1 MLYLP
6 TLIAQFGNSGFESAS
21 TQFLID
27 TSSVGAANCSAL
39 STLELTISRI
49 IGVITMISALF
60 FIVYFFLAAFQW
72 ITAGGDSGAINKAR
86 DKMTQG
92 VIGLIII
99 IASYSVIGLVGTVIG
114 LDILN
119 PLNQFESIFGQ
130 CNQVPVNPEAR
141 DRLNDQLRG
150 RNGVPDPDQSGTP
163 DPNLVPP
170 PLPEPGEAG

>member
-6 TLIAQFGNSGFESAS
+6 TLIAQFGDKGFESAS

-27 TSSVGAANCSAL
+27 TSSAGAANCSAL

-49 IGVITMISALF
+49 IGVITMLAALF
-60 FIVYFFLAAFQW
+60 FIVYFFLAAFAW
-72 ITAGGDSGAINKAR
+72 VTAGGDAGAIGKAR

-92 VIGLIII
+92 VVGLIII

-119 PLNQFESIFGQ
+119 PFNQIESIFGD
-130 CNQVPVNPEAR
+130 CNSVPVNPDAR
-141 DRLNDQLRG
+141 ESLDRLRG
-150 RNGVPDPDQSGTP
+150 GNTGGEESPAIDPDA
-163 DPNLVPP
+163 
-170 PLPEPGEAG
+170 PEGEQ